1 MKAVG
6 SQPLKL
12 YLPGSRA
19 VGGRDEEV
27 QSPTFGPEV
36 KMSSEVS
43 PACHPVPCWSAY
55 YGSLIAAKVQPSTC
69 LALVQ
74 TARTSTRDLESD
86 GDAQSFE
93 AHCAADDIHLSSD
106 SMVSNGHRER
116 GAAVDRLRSWISR
129 DGMEANGT
137 GKAGASDQVLA
148 FTSADIDI
156 DIDST
161 RLAWSE
167 AFLHPP
173 L

>member
-36 KMSSEVS
+36 KMSSELS

-69 LALVQ
+69 LALVH